1 MSGRVEILTG
11 PERRRRW
18 SKEEKLQIVEEACR
32 PGYSV
37 SQVAR
42 QRGINPSQ
50 LFTWRRQARAKGLI
64 GEARSGPSVAPALT
78 FTAVKVVEE
87 PPAVTEDVRPARR
100 GGVPRGSARIEIE
113 LKGGERVRV
122 EVPADAALVVDIVS
136 ALRRT

>member
-18 SKEEKLQIVEEACR
+18 SEEEKLQVVEEACR

-64 GEARSGPSVAPALT
+64 SDARSGPSVAPALT
-78 FTAVKVVEE
+78 FTPVKVVDQRS
-87 PPAVTEDVRPARR
+87 AVREDVRPARQR
-100 GGVPRGSARIEIE
+100 SRVRGSAIIEIE
-113 LKGGERVRV
+113 LKGGERMRV
-122 EVPADAALVVDIVS
+122 EVPADAGLVADIVA